1 MFMTQEAVNE
11 KPSNNIRNISDIMLK
26 ENSDLICKDCS
37 ASYQSKLRQKFKMLE
52 VRFFGGLSPAHLS

>member
-11 KPSNNIRNISDIMLK
+11 KPSNNISNISDLVLK

-37 ASYQSKLRQKFKMLE
+37 TSYQAELRQKFTMLE
-52 VRFFGGLSPAHLS
+52 VRFFGG

>member
-11 KPSNNIRNISDIMLK
+11 KPSNNISNISDLVLK

-37 ASYQSKLRQKFKMLE
+37 TSYQAELRQKFTILE
-52 VRFFGGLSPAHLS
+52 VRFFGG